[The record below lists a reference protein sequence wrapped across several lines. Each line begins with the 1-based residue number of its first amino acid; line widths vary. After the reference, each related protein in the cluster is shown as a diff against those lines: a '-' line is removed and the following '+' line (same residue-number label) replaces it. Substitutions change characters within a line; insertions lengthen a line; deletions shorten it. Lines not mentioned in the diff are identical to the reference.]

1 MVTQGAGAVVLWDV
15 TRSPPV
21 RRAALPAAGRIGFGL
36 DTGFDTVAVAP
47 DGRLLATADAG
58 RVQLWDVRDP
68 ATPRQAGPGFA
79 VGQPADLGVDP
90 SPQLVFSTS
99 GRMLAVARVGGVQ
112 LFDVSVPA
120 APRAFGPPLATGSG
134 SAGTAAFDRT
144 DRALLTGM
152 LRRPLLGGRIGS
164 DTDVLPGLPG
174 LPAPRRAETEL
185 VTWDIADPAAPRPV
199 GPRIPYSA
207 VAVGPGRDLV
217 AVANEVGGPNV
228 TLWDFRDPRAPR
240 AAGRIAPV
248 DTATPELAFSP
259 DGRRSRSRVGN
270 AATGGWACGR

>member
-1 MVTQGAGAVVLWDV
+1 M
-15 TRSPPV
+15 
-21 RRAALPAAGRIGFGL
+21 
-36 DTGFDTVAVAP
+36 
-47 DGRLLATADAG
+47 
-58 RVQLWDVRDP
+58 QLWDVRDP

-134 SAGTAAFDRT
+134 SAGTVVFDRT

-207 VAVGPGRDLV
+207 VRS
-217 AVANEVGGPNV
+217 
-228 TLWDFRDPRAPR
+228 APAGTSSPLR
-240 AAGRIAPV
+240 TRWAGRMSRSGTSRP
-248 DTATPELAFSP
+248 TRATGGRPSHPSTPPLPSWP
-259 DGRRSRSRVGN
+259 SRRMGRRSRSRVGN